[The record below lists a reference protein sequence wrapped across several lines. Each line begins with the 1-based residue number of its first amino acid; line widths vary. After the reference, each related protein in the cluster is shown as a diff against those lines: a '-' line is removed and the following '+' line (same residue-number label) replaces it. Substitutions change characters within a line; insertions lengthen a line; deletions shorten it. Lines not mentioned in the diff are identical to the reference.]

1 MRPRIDHLDITV
13 KDLDR
18 EEVFYDALLPLLG
31 FELTMKAKGVEP
43 AYEYRAVD
51 YSGAEFS
58 LSLICPRP
66 DFAEETVCRRRP
78 GAVHHLA
85 FGADSRE
92 EVDRVYAQVKDLPGV
107 TIVSPPKLWAEYTP
121 DYYAFFFKDPDGIK
135 LEVVHFDRRGWFGGS
150 V

>member
-31 FELTMKAKGVEP
+31 FELTMKAKGDEP

-85 FGADSRE
+85 FGADSR
-92 EVDRVYAQVKDLPGV
+92 
-107 TIVSPPKLWAEYTP
+107 
-121 DYYAFFFKDPDGIK
+121 
-135 LEVVHFDRRGWFGGS
+135 GWFGGS

>member
-31 FELTMKAKGVEP
+31 FELTMKAKGDEP

-66 DFAEETVCRRRP
+66 TLRRRP
-78 GAVHHLA
+78 SAAAVPARCTTWPLA
-85 FGADSRE
+85 RTAGRRWTGS
-92 EVDRVYAQVKDLPGV
+92 
-107 TIVSPPKLWAEYTP
+107 TP
-121 DYYAFFFKDPDGIK
+121 
-135 LEVVHFDRRGWFGGS
+135 R
-150 V
+150 

>member
-31 FELTMKAKGVEP
+31 FELTMKAKGDEP

-78 GAVHHLA
+78 GGETALTA
-85 FGADSRE
+85 
-92 EVDRVYAQVKDLPGV
+92 AQLQPQLPGLGHQL
-107 TIVSPPKLWAEYTP
+107 PPAAPVIHGVLDDEYPAGLQPGDQVGLLSHTHMFP
-121 DYYAFFFKDPDGIK
+121 SFPVLRFSALCFS
-135 LEVVHFDRRGWFGGS
+135 LS
-150 V
+150 

>member
-13 KDLDR
+13 KDLD
-18 EEVFYDALLPLLG
+18 
-31 FELTMKAKGVEP
+31 
-43 AYEYRAVD
+43 
-51 YSGAEFS
+51 
-58 LSLICPRP
+58 
-66 DFAEETVCRRRP
+66 
-78 GAVHHLA
+78 
-85 FGADSRE
+85 RE